1 MNKDE
6 YPNEICSSFSSS
18 QDETGFF
25 NNLHTSYTDALD
37 QSDQS
42 GQDRLLQTW
51 KFNYH
56 EAAIY
61 LQEGQNNDKFDCHPN
76 SKEVIPL
83 YLLVHS
89 NYFYALDLFASLL
102 LLLLVVC
109 EEPAM
114 KLLEVPIYVHAVLE
128 LFALAIIG
136 IQLFLKYKWMGPKHF
151 FSHIRTSIKFAVL
164 IVMIVE
170 ALG

>member
-1 MNKDE
+1 MPRLTGYSKTFTIGTLDDGLNRFAERTEDE

-18 QDETGFF
+18 QDESGF
-25 NNLHTSYTDALD
+25 NLHTSYSNALD

-42 GQDRLLQTW
+42 GQNRLQQTW
-51 KFNYH
+51 RFNYH

-76 SKEVIPL
+76 SKEAIPL

-89 NYFYALDLFASLL
+89 TYFYSLDLFASVL
-102 LLLLVVC
+102 LLLLVIC

-114 KLLEVPIYVHAVLE
+114 KR
-128 LFALAIIG
+128 
-136 IQLFLKYKWMGPKHF
+136 KN
-151 FSHIRTSIKFAVL
+151 FSVR
-164 IVMIVE
+164 
-170 ALG
+170 